1 MHLYYHRILN
11 HRIYNI
17 YIYIVRG
24 IEKEGEKRKEGGKN
38 GENAEENGGG
48 GVVWITSVK
57 SGK

>member
-1 MHLYYHRILN
+1 MDLYYHRILN
-11 HRIYNI
+11 VYI
-17 YIYIVRG
+17 IYIVRG